1 MDFSGRIPADVI
13 TANKIHR
20 TCETG
25 GWREVGLAH
34 PLLTRRWAGLPVLH
48 HRDPRDDGLALQD
61 VAFGVTDTPAV
72 TDESS
77 PDDGRDPAGSLE
89 KVGGQPGRHKA
100 GQTVFPLKDSGRQT
114 HNRRPIEG
122 ALPPPTEREPCRL
135 EGTSTIAN
143 EVCGSRGHP
152 RILAQA
158 APGPGSRLKFLASII
173 TAVSDTGAGSA
184 NPRLVATMSVVVLTV
199 AVLQTGVVPILGVMA
214 HQLQVS
220 LATISWTVTAN
231 LLAAASTTPL
241 LGRLADLHTKKRVLL
256 AVLAVVLAGSLLAA
270 TTSSFALLI
279 VARVLQGASFA
290 LYPIGVSI
298 LREELSPE
306 RLMGALA
313 VLSAVLGFG
322 GGMGL
327 VVVGL
332 LMRGDADYHRAFW
345 FVTAFVA
352 LVTLAAVR
360 FIPERPHTA
369 TGSVDWLG
377 AAGLAAG
384 LSLLLLTIT
393 EGNSWGWTSART
405 LASALAAIGALMTW
419 WWWERRCAQPLVST
433 VMLTRRPILLTNIA
447 TVAVGMGL
455 YFGFLGLTGFVQAP
469 AGSGYGFAAT
479 VLAASVVFLL
489 PGALAGFLTALVS
502 GRYIDR
508 FGARAVLVV
517 GIAFGILGFTVLAG
531 AHSAAWQVIGAGVL
545 VNVYISLA
553 YGALPSLVVREVDMG
568 ETGVATSVN
577 AIARTVG
584 ASTAAAIVA
593 VLLGRNGNGH
603 PPESSYTI
611 IFGLGAATGLL
622 ALVLI
627 AASQPRLRPI
637 ETVEEITDS
646 RAMNHEWG

>member
-1 MDFSGRIPADVI
+1 MSG
-13 TANKIHR
+13 
-20 TCETG
+20 TG
-25 GWREVGLAH
+25 LSA
-34 PLLTRRWAGLPVLH
+34 
-48 HRDPRDDGLALQD
+48 
-61 VAFGVTDTPAV
+61 
-72 TDESS
+72 
-77 PDDGRDPAGSLE
+77 
-89 KVGGQPGRHKA
+89 
-100 GQTVFPLKDSGRQT
+100 
-114 HNRRPIEG
+114 
-122 ALPPPTEREPCRL
+122 
-135 EGTSTIAN
+135 
-143 EVCGSRGHP
+143 
-152 RILAQA
+152 
-158 APGPGSRLKFLASII
+158 
-173 TAVSDTGAGSA
+173 A

-214 HQLQVS
+214 RQLDVS
-220 LATISWTVTAN
+220 LADISWTVTAN
-231 LLAAASTTPL
+231 LLAAAATTPL

-256 AVLAVVLAGSLLAA
+256 AVLVVVLAGSLLAA

-306 RLMGALA
+306 RLMSALA

-327 VVVGL
+327 VIVGL

-345 FVTAFVA
+345 FVSAFVA
-352 LVTLAAVR
+352 LVLLAAIIVV
-360 FIPERPHTA
+360 PERPHRA
-369 TGSVDWLG
+369 SGSVDWIG
-377 AAGLAAG
+377 AAGLAVG
-384 LSLLLLTIT
+384 LSLLLLTIS
-393 EGNSWGWTSART
+393 EGNPWGWTSART
-405 LASALAAIGALMTW
+405 VGSALAAVGVLALW
-419 WWWERRCAQPLVST
+419 WWWERRCSQPLVST
-433 VMLTRRPILLTNIA
+433 TMLLRRPILLTNIA

-479 VLAASVVFLL
+479 VLTASIVFLL
-489 PGALAGFLTALVS
+489 PGAIAGFLTALAS

-508 FGARAVLVV
+508 FGARLVLVV
-517 GIAFGILGFTVLAG
+517 GIAIGMAGFAMLAV
-531 AHSAAWQVIGAGVL
+531 AHSEPWQVIAAGVL

-553 YGALPSLVVREVDMG
+553 YGALPSLVVREVEPG
-568 ETGVATSVN
+568 ETGVATSMN
-577 AIARTVG
+577 AIARTIG

-593 VLLGRNGNGH
+593 VLLSRAGNGH

-611 IFGLGAATGLL
+611 IFALGAFTGLI

-627 AASQPRLRPI
+627 AASKPRLRPI

>member
-1 MDFSGRIPADVI
+1 MSG
-13 TANKIHR
+13 
-20 TCETG
+20 TG
-25 GWREVGLAH
+25 LSV
-34 PLLTRRWAGLPVLH
+34 
-48 HRDPRDDGLALQD
+48 
-61 VAFGVTDTPAV
+61 
-72 TDESS
+72 
-77 PDDGRDPAGSLE
+77 
-89 KVGGQPGRHKA
+89 
-100 GQTVFPLKDSGRQT
+100 
-114 HNRRPIEG
+114 
-122 ALPPPTEREPCRL
+122 
-135 EGTSTIAN
+135 
-143 EVCGSRGHP
+143 
-152 RILAQA
+152 
-158 APGPGSRLKFLASII
+158 
-173 TAVSDTGAGSA
+173 A

-214 HQLQVS
+214 RQLDVS
-220 LATISWTVTAN
+220 LADISWTVTAN
-231 LLAAASTTPL
+231 LLAAAATTPL

-256 AVLAVVLAGSLLAA
+256 AVLVVVLAGSLLAA
-270 TTSSFALLI
+270 MTSSFALLI

-306 RLMGALA
+306 RLMAALA

-327 VVVGL
+327 VIVGL

-345 FVTAFVA
+345 FVSAFVA
-352 LVTLAAVR
+352 LVLLAAMVVV
-360 FIPERPHTA
+360 PERPHRA
-369 TGSVDWLG
+369 SGSVDWIG
-377 AAGLAAG
+377 AAGLAVG

-393 EGNSWGWTSART
+393 EGNPWGWTSART
-405 LASALAAIGALMTW
+405 IGSALAAVGVLALW
-419 WWWERRCAQPLVST
+419 WWWERRCSQPLVST
-433 VMLTRRPILLTNIA
+433 TMLLRRPILLTNIA

-479 VLAASVVFLL
+479 VLTASIVFLL
-489 PGALAGFLTALVS
+489 PGAIAGFLTALAS

-508 FGARAVLVV
+508 FGARLVLVV
-517 GIAFGILGFTVLAG
+517 GIAIGMAGFAMLAV
-531 AHSAAWQVIGAGVL
+531 AHSEPWQVIAAGVL

-553 YGALPSLVVREVDMG
+553 YGALPSLVVREVEPG
-568 ETGVATSVN
+568 ETGVATSMN
-577 AIARTVG
+577 AIARTIG

-593 VLLGRNGNGH
+593 VLLSRAGNGH

-611 IFGLGAATGLL
+611 IFALGAFTGLI

-627 AASQPRLRPI
+627 AASKPRLRPI